1 MKTSS
6 NQDRLRLTINL
17 NASNP
22 QLLEGLETWLQLGLL
37 SHAQVKEL
45 SNNYLTCPLPT
56 PVIASTPKPSPKFSP
71 PEPEPVPLLV
81 RISQSL
87 KSGISVR
94 WLLLLGVFMVVIS
107 SSLLVASNW
116 ALFPATAQYLVL
128 FGYTLVFWLVSQW
141 TKQRANLTLTAQSL
155 GIVTLLL
162 VPINF
167 WAMDGFGLGGSPW
180 GWGAIAITTPI
191 LTLIL
196 GKFRG
201 MGFFSSL
208 SLFLIC
214 YLQWGWSFASWPLM
228 AVYLATLAT
237 VGETVGKTM
246 WHRHLACATKE
257 KKKDSEKAFQL
268 SQTNTLISLYALA
281 ILFGRGIGSSQVDL
295 AQLGLAIGLFGWL
308 LTWLSR
314 WEKYLQYPQPLM
326 ERVGAGILFFAWLVS
341 VFAWLVSVEEFPLQA
356 ICVCGLALSW
366 LGDRLLA
373 CAPNLKP
380 APRRDL
386 SLIFAI
392 GLHVFYLTGTVI
404 PDSLRETVVNILI
417 QLIVVPYDTE
427 ALLSLIWFPYLL
439 GMLWVTGWL
448 YNNKKRKLARFGDK
462 LTLGFGIYLTLLA
475 FPYLGLLALNLLF
488 STVTLAIVSYHRY
501 VANAFLIYLTHICGL
516 LTVLAWIDWQ
526 FPGLAFSS
534 WIVIFLSLM
543 LMEWTAANLPL
554 SIKQGIK
561 KGIKKKIKKGKF
573 ARSLLIY
580 QRSAW
585 HLGLVLAIGSYL
597 LLVIY
602 YQLIVENSPFWSLL
616 WLVTP
621 LSLTVIAGIR
631 KIKPVSN
638 IQPIQNIE
646 LNKNIPQISRGP
658 LPRTERSGSSRQ
670 WGEQAAWFSTIA
682 LIMAQVLTILQPG
695 IRLIALGFATLLMFF
710 NTFYIGTSS
719 KSGTTEKTLAPK
731 QNCQL
736 ANAAIA
742 LGFGLGLV
750 VMLLWEGKPEFL
762 ALNWEGWLMVG
773 SLLPTSLWFIAS
785 DKQLGKITHSFAAQV
800 YAPVADGWA
809 KLLAGFQLLI
819 LSFHSFLLVEEQ
831 LVPPSIWVVLAT
843 VLLII
848 AITARTW
855 QRPGNVVIYILG
867 WSLEVLTIE
876 VLGLINLAPI
886 SLAIVN
892 IGLGLL
898 TQLVS
903 NLWHRHLA
911 CDNKACD
918 KKAFNNKSNKSLPQS
933 IEILPLF
940 YGAVAIFSRWNILTH
955 WTAFS
960 TLGLAF
966 IALGTAK
973 KKPQLKFLTYLG
985 LLGVSLSVYEF
996 LWVQIESFPI
1006 GDRWVAMAA
1015 LATAIMSVY
1024 RFWFPFLSKQLGIS
1038 SPEVKLWAHLHWLLG
1053 SFILLFATVYPVTF
1067 NKVLALETAILLTS
1081 YAIFQGRL
1089 NQATKQQQE
1098 SQAELWIYAG
1108 IIEGMGVVLF
1118 ASYQLQLGEI
1128 LLPWSGAI
1136 AATIASSFYFLPWL
1150 NWGWSNKPW
1159 QRSAL
1164 VIPFMAAVFTS
1175 SSINSIGLG
1184 ALILCYTIFAVLNRQ
1199 IRLTYISL
1207 FFLNWLILRQWF
1219 WLDDLWLVTP
1229 PMLSLLY
1236 LAQVDPHLKQPSQ
1249 KNLRHYLRLLATG
1262 IICLVA
1268 LVTTNWL
1275 VTLCWSV
1282 LAIFAGLSLRI
1293 RAFLYLGTFF
1303 LFVNMGN
1310 RFLLLSYQ
1318 YAFVKWAMGLALG
1331 LLFIW
1336 IAASFETRR
1345 EQIVALLENWIV
1357 EFKQLVFSR
1366 YSAGFPRLY
1375 QHNCLGVREEFPI

>member
-6 NQDRLRLTINL
+6 NQDSLRLTINIH
-17 NASNP
+17 ASNP

-71 PEPEPVPLLV
+71 PQPKPVPLLV

-141 TKQRANLTLTAQSL
+141 TKQRANLTLTAQTL

-196 GKFRG
+196 AKFRG

-214 YLQWGWSFASWPLM
+214 YLQWGWSFAPWPLM

-237 VGETVGKTM
+237 VGETM
-246 WHRHLACATKE
+246 WHRHLACDTKK
-257 KKKDSEKAFQL
+257 KKKDSEKVFQL

-308 LTWLSR
+308 FTWLSR
-314 WEKYLQYPQPLM
+314 GEKYLQYPQPLM
-326 ERVGAGILFFAWLVS
+326 ERLGAGILF
-341 VFAWLVSVEEFPLQA
+341 FAWLVSVEEFPLQA

-373 CAPNLKP
+373 CPPNLKP

-392 GLHVFYLTGTVI
+392 GLQIFYLTGTVI

-417 QLIVVPYDTE
+417 QLIKVPYYTE

-475 FPYLGLLALNLLF
+475 FPYLALLALNLLF

-501 VANAFLIYLTHICGL
+501 VANAFFIYLTHICGL

-526 FPGLAFSS
+526 FPYLAFYSE
-534 WIVIFLSLM
+534 VIILLSLM

-561 KGIKKKIKKGKF
+561 KKIKERKF
-573 ARSLLIY
+573 SRNWPIY

-585 HLGLVLAIGSYL
+585 HLGLILAIGRYL
-597 LLVIY
+597 LLVSR
-602 YQLIVENSPFWSLL
+602 YQLIVENYPFWSLV

-638 IQPIQNIE
+638 IQPIKNIE
-646 LNKNIPQISRGP
+646 LNQNIQQISRVA

-670 WGEQAAWFSTIA
+670 WGEQAAWLSTIA

-710 NTFYIGTSS
+710 NTFYIGTYS
-719 KSGTTEKTLAPK
+719 KRGTREKTLVFR
-731 QNCQL
+731 QNCRI
-736 ANAAIA
+736 AAAIT

-785 DKQLGKITHSFAAQV
+785 HKQLGKIPHSFAAQV

-831 LVPPSIWVVLAT
+831 LVQPSIWVVVAT
-843 VLLII
+843 VLLMI
-848 AITARTW
+848 AITTRTW
-855 QRPGNVVIYILG
+855 QRPANLVIYILG

-918 KKAFNNKSNKSLPQS
+918 NKASDNKTSNNKSNKSLPQS

-940 YGAVAIFSRWNILTH
+940 YGAVATFSRWNILTH

-960 TLGLAF
+960 TLGLAL

-985 LLGVSLSVYEF
+985 LLGVSLSAYEF

-1038 SPEVKLWAHLHWLLG
+1038 SPEVKLWANLHWLLG
-1053 SFILLFATVYPVTF
+1053 SLILPFATVYPVTF

-1089 NQATKQQQE
+1089 NQAIPQQQE
-1098 SQAELWIYAG
+1098 SQAELWIYGG
-1108 IIEGMGVVLF
+1108 IIEGIGVVLF

-1136 AATIASSFYFLPWL
+1136 AATIASSFYFLPWS

-1164 VIPFMAAVFTS
+1164 VIPFMAAIFTS
-1175 SSINSIGLG
+1175 SSINSISLG

-1219 WLDDLWLVTP
+1219 WLDGLWLVTP

-1310 RFLLLSYQ
+1310 QFLLLSYQ

-1357 EFKQLVFSR
+1357 EFKHWQ
-1366 YSAGFPRLY
+1366 
-1375 QHNCLGVREEFPI
+1375 